1 MMKKFF
7 AVAGALIL
15 LSVWG
20 CGDGK
25 SAIEKKLEAEAIQ
38 KAEEAKK
45 AEEEKAKKAEEEKK
59 KKYIDEDAKPLPPVL
74 ESATKKDWGKV
85 KELLASGTA
94 VDTKDER
101 GRTILMLAAVQN
113 NEELFD
119 FLVAKGADTNARS
132 LEGETPLLM
141 AAKAGN
147 RKMVDYLI
155 EKGADPNAKDNFGR
169 TTLMYAS
176 ASGNVD
182 LVKLFLGKGAE
193 LNALDKYTH
202 NALVFAVRENRTE
215 AAKFLLGKGAQV
227 NIVKPLTEEEK
238 KALEE
243 AKKKAEKERKI
254 KEAVYDQTEEK
265 RDKTVL
271 FWAVEHG
278 NLELVKLLVAKGAPV
293 LVKDVKKR
301 VETIIYETGKGD
313 IEKTQEVV
321 EETIR
326 TAYERGQKNL
336 LMYAAEGGH
345 LEVLKFLVS
354 KGAKIEETDGE
365 TVRHPL
371 FYVVAQ
377 LKGTPEKEK
386 RLAEVTKYLIEEG
399 KKLYKHK
406 RRLSK
411 QEIMQ
416 ERAKQKNKAWWDKN
430 IQKLQWKEEDRK
442 KIDIEEYD
450 YEGWTLLALAVMN
463 DHFDVFKVLI
473 DAGAQVNRKERKF
486 GKTALMYSRAI
497 KNAEMEK
504 ILLEKGAKEGIVF
517 DVDEDARQERIKKEI
532 EEDIKKGK
540 L

>member
-1 MMKKFF
+1 MKKLFVIVL
-7 AVAGALIL
+7 VACLPL
-15 LSVWG
+15 VWG

-25 SAIEKKLEAEAIQ
+25 SEIQKKIEAEAVKQAEMQ
-38 KAEEAKK
+38 KAEAEKK
-45 AEEEKAKKAEEEKK
+45 AAAAEEAKK
-59 KKYIDEDAKPLPPVL
+59 KKYIDEDAKPLPPIL
-74 ESATKKDWGKV
+74 EAAAKKDWGKA
-85 KELLASGTA
+85 KELLSTGTA

-101 GRTILMLAAVQN
+101 GRTILMLAAFQN
-113 NEELFD
+113 NQEIFD
-119 FLVAKGADTNARS
+119 MLIAKGADPNAKS

-147 RKMVDYLI
+147 KQMVDYLV
-155 EKGADPNAKDNFGR
+155 EKGADPLAKDNFGR
-169 TTLMYAS
+169 TTLMYAA
-176 ASGNVD
+176 ASGNVE
-182 LVKLFLGKGAE
+182 LVKFFLAKGAE
-193 LNALDKYTH
+193 INALDKYNQ
-202 NALVFAVRENRTE
+202 NALVFAVRENRTD

-227 NIVKPLTEEEK
+227 NIVKPMTEEEK

-254 KEAVYDQTEEK
+254 KEAVYNQTEEK

-313 IEKTQEVV
+313 IEKTEEVV

-365 TVRHPL
+365 TVRNPL
-371 FYVVAQ
+371 HFVVAQ
-377 LKGTPEKEK
+377 PKGTPEKEEK
-386 RLAEVTKYLIEEG
+386 LAAVTKYLIEEG
-399 KKLYKHK
+399 KKMYDHK

-430 IQKLQWKEEDRK
+430 IQKLQWKIEPRK

-450 YEGWTLLALAVMN
+450 YEGWTFLALAVMN
-463 DHFDVFKVLI
+463 DHFPAFKVLI

-486 GKTALMYSRAI
+486 GKTALMYSRAV

-504 ILLEKGAKEGIVF
+504 ILLEKGAKEGVVF

-532 EEDIKKGK
+532 EEDIKKGTY
-540 L
+540 

>member
-1 MMKKFF
+1 MKRL
-7 AVAGALIL
+7 VVIIL
-15 LSVWG
+15 AAILPLVWG

-25 SAIEKKLEAEAIQ
+25 SEIQKKLEAEAAK
-38 KAEEAKK
+38 KAEEMKK
-45 AEEEKAKKAEEEKK
+45 AEEEKAKAAEEAKK
-59 KKYIDEDAKPLPPVL
+59 KKYVDEDAKPLPPIL
-74 ESATKKDWGKV
+74 DAASKKNWEKV
-85 KELLASGTA
+85 KELLASGTP

-101 GRTILMLAAVQN
+101 GRTILMLAAAQN

-119 FLVAKGADTNARS
+119 FLIAKGADPNAKS

-147 RKMVDYLI
+147 KKMVDYLI
-155 EKGADPNAKDNFGR
+155 EKGADPLAKDNFGR
-169 TTLMYAS
+169 TTLMYAA

-182 LVKLFLGKGAE
+182 LVKFFLSKGVA
-193 LNALDKYTH
+193 LNGLDKYNH
-202 NALVFAVRENRTE
+202 NALVFAVRANQTE
-215 AAKFLLGKGAQV
+215 AAKFLISKGAEV
-227 NIVKPLTEEEK
+227 NIKRQMTEEEK
-238 KALEE
+238 KAFEE
-243 AKKKAEKERKI
+243 AKKRAEKERKI

-271 FWAVEHG
+271 FYAVENG

-301 VETIIYETGKGD
+301 VETIIYETAKGD
-313 IEKTQEVV
+313 IEKEQEVV

-345 LEVLKFLVS
+345 LEILKFLVS

-377 LKGTPEKEK
+377 PKGTPEKEE
-386 RLAEVTKYLIEEG
+386 RLAAVAKYLIEEG
-399 KKLYKHK
+399 KKMYKHK

-430 IQKLQWKEEDRK
+430 IQKLQWKIEDRK

-450 YEGWTLLALAVMN
+450 YEGWTLLTLAVMN
-463 DHFDVFKVLI
+463 DHFPVFKVLI

-486 GKTALMYSRAI
+486 GKTALMYARAV

-504 ILLEKGAKEGIVF
+504 ILLEKGAKEGVVF

>member
-7 AVAGALIL
+7 AIAGAVVL
-15 LSVWG
+15 LSAWG

-25 SAIEKKLEAEAIQ
+25 SAIEKKLEAEAVQ

-74 ESATKKDWGKV
+74 ASATKKDWSAV

-119 FLVAKGADTNARS
+119 FLIAKGANPNARS

-141 AAKAGN
+141 AAKAGSK
-147 RKMVDYLI
+147 KMVDYLI
-155 EKGADPNAKDNFGR
+155 EKGADPAATDNFGR
-169 TTLMYAS
+169 TTLMYAA

-182 LVKLFLGKGAE
+182 LVKFFLDKGAE
-193 LNALDKYTH
+193 LNALDKYNH
-202 NALVFAVRENRTE
+202 NALVFAVRENKTE
-215 AAKFLLGKGAQV
+215 AAKFLLGKGATV
-227 NIVKPLTEEEK
+227 NIVKPMTEEEK

-243 AKKKAEKERKI
+243 AKKKAEKEKKI
-254 KEAVYDQTEEK
+254 KEAVYNQTEEK
-265 RDKTVL
+265 REKTVL

-278 NLELVKLLVAKGAPV
+278 NLELTKLLVAKGAPV

-386 RLAEVTKYLIEEG
+386 KLGEVTKYLIEEG

-416 ERAKQKNKAWWDKN
+416 ERAKQKNKSWWDKN

-463 DHFDVFKVLI
+463 DHFDVFKALI

>member
-1 MMKKFF
+1 
-7 AVAGALIL
+7 
-15 LSVWG
+15 
-20 CGDGK
+20 
-25 SAIEKKLEAEAIQ
+25 
-38 KAEEAKK
+38 
-45 AEEEKAKKAEEEKK
+45 
-59 KKYIDEDAKPLPPVL
+59 VL